1 MKMMAPMEVGLT
13 VKDLPKMLDFY
24 RSAFGMTVV
33 ADVSVPAPKAVEAA
47 LSAGAYRVV
56 RLQTPWGERIKLLAP
71 EQMPADR
78 PAPGAYIL
86 DQHAASYLTFIVDDL
101 PAVLA
106 GAIKA
111 GAAPMTD
118 TAPIEVRPG
127 TYLAFL
133 RDPEGHILE
142 IVQYADIATYR
153 PDLAEPG
160 Q

>member
-33 ADVSVPAPKAVEAA
+33 ADVTVPASKAVEAA

-106 GAIKA
+106 GALKA